1 MSSNI
6 GSQTLKA
13 SSVSHQ
19 PGVIAKFAFGG
30 GGGAGGVEGGG
41 GNSIMTSS
49 TTLPKYHQSNTTTA
63 TSTNNSAVQQAA
75 TVQDLVAKF
84 GQGLL
89 INNNINASTATN
101 LAPGIN

>member
-30 GGGAGGVEGGG
+30 GAGGVEGGG
-41 GNSIMTSS
+41 NSNMTSS
-49 TTLPKYHQSNTTTA
+49 TTLPKYHQSNTTNT
-63 TSTNNSAVQQAA
+63 TTNSAVQQAA

>member
-30 GGGAGGVEGGG
+30 GAGGVEGGG
-41 GNSIMTSS
+41 NSNMTSS
-49 TTLPKYHQSNTTTA
+49 TTLPKYHQSNTTT
-63 TSTNNSAVQQAA
+63 NSAVQQAA

>member
-13 SSVSHQ
+13 SSVSHR

-30 GGGAGGVEGGG
+30 GAGGVEGGG
-41 GNSIMTSS
+41 NRNMTSS
-49 TTLPKYHQSNTTTA
+49 PTLPKYHQSNTTT
-63 TSTNNSAVQQAA
+63 NSAVQQAA

>member
-49 TTLPKYHQSNTTTA
+49 TTLPKYHQSNTTT
-63 TSTNNSAVQQAA
+63 NNSAVQQAA

>member
-30 GGGAGGVEGGG
+30 GGGAGCVEGGG
-41 GNSIMTSS
+41 NSNMTSS
-49 TTLPKYHQSNTTTA
+49 TTLPKYHQSNTTT
-63 TSTNNSAVQQAA
+63 NSAVQQAA